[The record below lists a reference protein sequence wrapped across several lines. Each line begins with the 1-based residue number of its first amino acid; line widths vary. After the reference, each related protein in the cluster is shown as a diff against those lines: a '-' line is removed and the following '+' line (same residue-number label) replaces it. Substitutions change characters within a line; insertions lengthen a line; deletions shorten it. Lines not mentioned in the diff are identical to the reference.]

1 MKIGADLCKAESS
14 KSRINKGFM
23 MSFEELW
30 NPTAFI
36 PHHEAAGLI
45 DPLKTKGEHFL
56 KGVSEGFPPF
66 YARRR
71 KQ

>member
-36 PHHEAAGLI
+36 PHHEAFGLI
-45 DPLKTKGEHFL
+45 DPHKTR
-56 KGVSEGFPPF
+56 GFRHLNSVP
-66 YARRR
+66 ATN
-71 KQ
+71 